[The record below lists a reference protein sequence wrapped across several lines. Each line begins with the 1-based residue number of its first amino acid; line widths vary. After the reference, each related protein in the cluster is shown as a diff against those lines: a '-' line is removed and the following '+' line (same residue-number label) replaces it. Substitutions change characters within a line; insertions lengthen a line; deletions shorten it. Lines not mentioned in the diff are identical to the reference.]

1 LKKKKKAMNNKIW
14 KLTITSLLAFIVIF
28 SCSSYKSIDGGLL
41 WKITGNGLKEP
52 SYLLGTNHGM
62 SGDFVDSISGFW
74 DAFNSV
80 EQLVMEYDITKPKR
94 LDSIKPIN
102 ILPEDITYHD
112 LLDAD
117 EIAVLDSILL
127 VYFPYNSREIRLL
140 KPASLRTLLQ
150 GAILI
155 KESQKWA
162 TENPYLAIAI
172 TKSIDLRLL
181 KISKFRSYPIIE
193 LDSEKELDSLG
204 IRDRSFLSSSE
215 NLQLEAKEM
224 LQSLTSSS
232 TMDSI
237 IGFTRNSIEVYYT
250 QNLRAI
256 EKYDTDPKMQNE
268 KEAKLNRNTFIIKRN
283 ILWIDKILPAI
294 NKKPSFI
301 MVGVA
306 HLPGKKGLINL
317 LKKEG
322 YTVQP
327 IK

>member
-1 LKKKKKAMNNKIW
+1 MNIKIG

-28 SCSSYKSIDGGLL
+28 SCSSYKSINGGLL

-52 SYLLGTNHGM
+52 SYLLGTNHVM
-62 SGDFVDSISGFW
+62 SGDFVDSIPGFW

-80 EQLVMEYDITKPKR
+80 EQLVMEYDITKPRK
-94 LDSIKPIN
+94 LDSIKPRN
-102 ILPEDITYHD
+102 ILPEDITYRD
-112 LLDAD
+112 LLDDD

-127 VYFPYNSREIRLL
+127 VYYPYNSNEIRL
-140 KPASLRTLLQ
+140 KPANLLSLLQ
-150 GAILI
+150 SFILT

-162 TENPYLAIAI
+162 TENPYLSIVPL
-172 TKSIDLRLL
+172 TKGIDFKLL

-193 LDSEKELDSLG
+193 LDSDEELSRLG
-204 IRDRSFLSSSE
+204 IRDGSFSSSTE
-215 NLQLEAKEM
+215 NLQIEAKKM
-224 LQSLTSSS
+224 VQSLTSSS

-250 QNLRAI
+250 QDLRAI
-256 EKYDTDPKMQNE
+256 EKYEADPKMRNE
-268 KEAKLNRNTFIIKRN
+268 EEAKLNRNTFVIKRN
-283 ILWIDKILPAI
+283 ILWIDKILAAI

-306 HLPGKKGLINL
+306 HLPGEKGLINL
-317 LKKEG
+317 LEEEG

>member
-1 LKKKKKAMNNKIW
+1 MNNKFG

-41 WKITGNGLKEP
+41 WEITGNGLKEP
-52 SYLLGTNHGM
+52 SYLLGTNHAM
-62 SGDFVDSISGFW
+62 SGDFVDSIPGFW

-80 EQLVMEYDITKPKR
+80 EQLVMEYDITKPRR
-94 LDSIKPIN
+94 LDSIKPTN
-102 ILPEDITYHD
+102 ILPEDITYDD
-112 LLDAD
+112 LLDDD

-127 VYFPYNSREIRLL
+127 VYFPFNSKEIRL
-140 KPASLRTLLQ
+140 KPAGLRTLLE
-150 GAILI
+150 GAILT

-162 TENPYLAIAI
+162 TENPYLAIAL

-181 KISKFRSYPIIE
+181 KISRFRSYPIIE
-193 LDSEKELDSLG
+193 LDSDKELDRLG
-204 IRDRSFLSSSE
+204 IRDGSFLSSSE
-215 NLQLEAKEM
+215 NLQVEAKKM
-224 LQSLTSSS
+224 VQSLTSCS

-237 IGFTRNSIEVYYT
+237 IGFTRNSMEVFYK
-250 QNLRAI
+250 QDLRAI
-256 EKYDTDPKMQNE
+256 EKYEADPKMRNE
-268 KEAKLNRNTFIIKRN
+268 EEAKLNRNTFVIKRN
-283 ILWIDKILPAI
+283 ILWIDKILPEI

-306 HLPGKKGLINL
+306 HLPGEKGLINL

>member
-1 LKKKKKAMNNKIW
+1 MNIKIW
-14 KLTITSLLAFIVIF
+14 KLSITSLLIFIIIY
-28 SCSSYKSIDGGLL
+28 SCNSYKSIDGGLL

-62 SGDFVDSISGFW
+62 SGDFVDSIPGFW

-94 LDSIKPIN
+94 LDSIKPTS

-127 VYFPYNSREIRLL
+127 IYFPYNSKEIRL
-140 KPASLRTLLQ
+140 KPSNLLAILQ
-150 GAILI
+150 GVILT

-162 TENPYLAIAI
+162 TENPYLEIVLR
-172 TKSIDLRLL
+172 KNIDLKLL

-193 LDSEKELDSLG
+193 LDSDEELDRLG
-204 IRDRSFLSSSE
+204 IRDGSFLSSSE
-215 NLQLEAKEM
+215 NLQAEAKEM
-224 LQSLTSSS
+224 IQSLTSSS

-250 QNLRAI
+250 QDLRAI
-256 EKYDTDPKMQNE
+256 EKYDADSKMQNE
-268 KEAKLNRNTFIIKRN
+268 EEAKLIRNTMVTKRN
-283 ILWIDKILPAI
+283 ILWIDKILPEI

-327 IK
+327 VK

>member
-1 LKKKKKAMNNKIW
+1 MNNKFW

-41 WKITGNGLKEP
+41 WEITGNGLKEP
-52 SYLLGTNHGM
+52 SYLLGTNHVL
-62 SGDFVDSISGFW
+62 SGDFVDSIPGFW

-80 EQLVMEYDITKPKR
+80 EQLVMESDITKPRK

-102 ILPEDITYHD
+102 VLPEDITYHD
-112 LLDAD
+112 LLDND

-127 VYFPYNSREIRLL
+127 IYFPYNSKEIRLEPSKL
-140 KPASLRTLLQ
+140 LTLLQ
-150 GAILI
+150 GAILT

-162 TENPYLAIAI
+162 KENPYLEIVPLKKNI
-172 TKSIDLRLL
+172 ELRLL

-193 LDSEKELDSLG
+193 LDSEEELVKLG
-204 IRDRSFLSSSE
+204 IRDRSILSSSE
-215 NLQLEAKEM
+215 NLQVEAKEM
-224 LQSLTSSS
+224 VQSLRSISE
-232 TMDSI
+232 DSLI
-237 IGFTRNSIEVYYT
+237 SIARNGMEVFYK
-250 QNLRAI
+250 QDLRAI
-256 EKYDTDPKMQNE
+256 AKYEADSKSHNE
-268 KEAKLNRNTFIIKRN
+268 KGARLIRNTMVTKRN
-283 ILWIDKILPAI
+283 ILWIDKILPVI

-306 HLPGKKGLINL
+306 HLPGKDGLINL

-327 IK
+327 VK

>member
-1 LKKKKKAMNNKIW
+1 MNNKIW
-14 KLTITSLLAFIVIF
+14 KLTLTSLLVFIVIY

-41 WKITGNGLKEP
+41 WEITGNGLKEP
-52 SYLLGTNHGM
+52 SYLLGTNHAM
-62 SGDFVDSISGFW
+62 SGDFVDSIPGFW

-80 EQLVMEYDITKPKR
+80 EQLVMEYDITKPRR
-94 LDSIKPIN
+94 LDSIKPTN
-102 ILPEDITYHD
+102 ILPEDITYDD
-112 LLDAD
+112 LLDDD

-127 VYFPYNSREIRLL
+127 VYFPFNSKEIRLL
-140 KPASLRTLLQ
+140 KPAGLRTLLE
-150 GAILI
+150 GAILT

-162 TENPYLAIAI
+162 TENPYLAIAL

-181 KISKFRSYPIIE
+181 KISKFRSFPIIE
-193 LDSEKELDSLG
+193 LDSDKELDRLG
-204 IRDRSFLSSSE
+204 IRDGSFLSSSE
-215 NLQLEAKEM
+215 NLQVEAKKM
-224 LQSLTSSS
+224 VQSLTSSS

-237 IGFTRNSIEVYYT
+237 IGFTRNSMEVFYK
-250 QNLRAI
+250 QDLRAI
-256 EKYDTDPKMQNE
+256 EKYEADPKMRNE
-268 KEAKLNRNTFIIKRN
+268 EEAKLNRNTFVINRN
-283 ILWIDKILPAI
+283 ILWIDKILPEI

>member
-1 LKKKKKAMNNKIW
+1 MNSKTW
-14 KLTITSLLAFIVIF
+14 RLSITSLLVFIVIY
-28 SCSSYKSIDGGLL
+28 SCNSYKSIAGGLL

-52 SYLLGTNHGM
+52 SYLLGTNHAM
-62 SGDFVDSISGFW
+62 SGDFVDSIPGFW

-80 EQLVMEYDITKPKR
+80 EQLIMEYDITKPRR
-94 LDSIKPIN
+94 LDSIKPTN
-102 ILPEDITYHD
+102 ILPENITYDD
-112 LLDAD
+112 LLDDD

-127 VYFPYNSREIRLL
+127 VYFPFNSKEIRL
-140 KPASLRTLLQ
+140 KPADLRTLLE
-150 GAILI
+150 GAILT

-162 TENPYLAIAI
+162 TENPYLAIAL

-193 LDSEKELDSLG
+193 LDSNKELDRLG
-204 IRDRSFLSSSE
+204 IRDGSFLSSSE
-215 NLQLEAKEM
+215 NLQVEAKKM
-224 LQSLTSSS
+224 VQSLTSSS

-237 IGFTRNSIEVYYT
+237 IGFTRNSMEVFYK
-250 QNLRAI
+250 QDLRAI
-256 EKYDTDPKMQNE
+256 EKYEADPKMRNE
-268 KEAKLNRNTFIIKRN
+268 EEAKLNRNTFIINRN
-283 ILWIDKILPAI
+283 ILWIDKILPEI

-306 HLPGKKGLINL
+306 HLPGEKGLINL

>member
-1 LKKKKKAMNNKIW
+1 MNIKIG
-14 KLTITSLLAFIVIF
+14 KLTISSLLAFIVIF

-62 SGDFVDSISGFW
+62 SGDFVDSIPGFW

-102 ILPEDITYHD
+102 ILPEGITYHD

-117 EIAVLDSILL
+117 EIAVLDSILM
-127 VYFPYNSREIRLL
+127 VYFPYNSKEIRL
-140 KPASLRTLLQ
+140 KPANLLTLLQ
-150 GAILI
+150 GVILT

-162 TENPYLAIAI
+162 TENPYLAIAL
-172 TKSIDLRLL
+172 TKSMDLRLL

-193 LDSEKELDSLG
+193 LDSDEELDRLG
-204 IRDRSFLSSSE
+204 IRDGSFLSSSE
-215 NLQLEAKEM
+215 NLQVEAKEM
-224 LQSLTSSS
+224 VQSLTSSN

-250 QNLRAI
+250 QDLRAI
-256 EKYDTDPKMQNE
+256 EKYGADSKMQNE
-268 KEAKLNRNTFIIKRN
+268 EEAKLIRNTMVTKRN

-306 HLPGKKGLINL
+306 HLPGKEGLINL

-327 IK
+327 VK

>member
-1 LKKKKKAMNNKIW
+1 MNNKIW

-41 WKITGNGLKEP
+41 WEITGNGLKEP
-52 SYLLGTNHGM
+52 SYLLGTNHVM
-62 SGDFVDSISGFW
+62 SGDFVDSIPGFW

-80 EQLVMEYDITKPKR
+80 EQLVMEYDITKPRK
-94 LDSIKPIN
+94 LDSIKPRN

-127 VYFPYNSREIRLL
+127 VYFPYNSKEIRL
-140 KPASLRTLLQ
+140 KPTDLLTILQ
-150 GAILI
+150 SAILT

-162 TENPYLAIAI
+162 TENPYLAIVPL
-172 TKSIDLRLL
+172 TKGIDFKLL
-181 KISKFRSYPIIE
+181 KISNFRSYPIIE
-193 LDSEKELDSLG
+193 LDSDKELDRLG
-204 IRDRSFLSSSE
+204 IRDGSFLSSSE
-215 NLQLEAKEM
+215 NLQVEAKKM
-224 LQSLTSSS
+224 VQSLTSSS

-237 IGFTRNSIEVYYT
+237 IGFTRNSMEVFYK
-250 QNLRAI
+250 QDLRAI
-256 EKYDTDPKMQNE
+256 EKYEADPKMRNE
-268 KEAKLNRNTFIIKRN
+268 EEAKLNRNTFVIKRN

-294 NKKPSFI
+294 NKKSSFI

-306 HLPGKKGLINL
+306 HLPGEKGLINQL
-317 LKKEG
+317 RKEG